1 MRLSL
6 CFFLLS
12 SFAFAQNRNA
22 MPQLQTPIPF
32 AGYEFLNRKAVYS
45 HSDTLE
51 EGSYLFPQQAS
62 AATIKLKN
70 GRLYT
75 NLKAMVNLLDNELLF
90 QDSLG
95 QNYSAVVPI
104 DFVEFDGVGNDTIKT
119 VFKTGFPATD
129 GFTEN
134 TFYEVLSEGSLTLLK
149 AYKVSYVDRTSIQSS
164 VPIRR
169 YDTKEVLY
177 VYDKQ
182 NGIRKISKNKKE
194 ILEILTGKTQEVSAY
209 VSSHKINFKSEKE
222 LGDLFTYYNQ
232 LLSSR
237 SH

>member
-1 MRLSL
+1 
-6 CFFLLS
+6 
-12 SFAFAQNRNA
+12 
-22 MPQLQTPIPF
+22 MPQLQTPVPF
-32 AGYEFLNRKAVYS
+32 AAYDFLNRKAIYS
-45 HSDTLE
+45 HSDMQE
-51 EGSYLFPQQAS
+51 EGSFLFPQQAS
-62 AATIKLKN
+62 VATIKLKN

-104 DFVEFDGVGNDTIKT
+104 DFVEFNAADNDTTKT

-169 YDTKEVLY
+169 YDTKEMLY

-194 ILEILTGKTQEVSAY
+194 ILETLTGKTQEVSVY
-209 VSSHKINFKSEKE
+209 VSSHKTNFKSEK
-222 LGDLFTYYNQ
+222 DLAGLFIYYNQ
-232 LLSSR
+232 LLSSG